1 MTGLGLTVFT
11 GGRGAERFRRAA
23 GIAVLAERAGFDA
36 VWTGELYNRSATI
49 PMAVLAAATSRVRI
63 GSNIAYGAGRSPLIW
78 AAEARDLDELS
89 EGRVVLGLG
98 NGTRGMLENWLSVSG
113 DAPAARMQELVEVL
127 RELWRLHEGPVHH
140 DGRFYRVHLA
150 PTAETPAPFRERLPI
165 WTAGVNAGM
174 VRVAGRVA
182 DGLVAHPMTTTAY
195 LDEVLRPEL
204 ARGAAGRD
212 LSGFTVM
219 GIRMC
224 ALDDDEE
231 VARRRLAFAIAQYVP
246 ARTYDRL
253 MALHGWDGHQHRIRV
268 AAKERDGAAMAAA
281 VPDDMIDAI
290 GVACRPAELRAR
302 LAPHRADFDHLN
314 LAAPVWGLSADDA
327 EQATRQI
334 LAALSDP
341 ADGRA
346 DPADGRADAEEDV
359 CAPPSRS

>member
-1 MTGLGLTVFT
+1 MTLGPTGVGLTIFT
-11 GGRGAERFRRAA
+11 AGRGAERFRRASE
-23 GIAVLAERAGFDA
+23 IAAQAEAVGFDA
-36 VWTGELYNRSATI
+36 VWTGELYNRSATV
-49 PMAVLAAATSRVRI
+49 PMAMLAAATSRVRV

-89 EGRVVLGLG
+89 EGRIVLGLG

-113 DAPAARMQELVEVL
+113 DAPAARMEELVEVL
-127 RELWRLHEGPVHH
+127 RKLWRLHEGPVHH

-150 PTAETPAPFRERLPI
+150 PTAETPAPFREHLPI

-174 VRVAGRVA
+174 VRVAARVA

-195 LDEVLRPEL
+195 LDEVIRPEL
-204 ARGAAGRD
+204 ARGAGSVGRD
-212 LSGFTVM
+212 LAGFVVK

-231 VARRRLAFAIAQYVP
+231 AARRRLAFAIAQYVP

-253 MALHGWDGHQHRIRV
+253 MALHGWTGHQERIRV

-290 GVACRPAELRAR
+290 GIACRPADLPDRVA
-302 LAPHRADFDHLN
+302 AHRADVDHLN
-314 LAAPVWGLSADDA
+314 LAAPVWGLSAEDA
-327 EQATRQI
+327 EHATRQI
-334 LAALSDP
+334 LAAMT
-341 ADGRA
+341 
-346 DPADGRADAEEDV
+346 
-359 CAPPSRS
+359 AP

>member
-1 MTGLGLTVFT
+1 MNSLGLTIFS

-23 GIAVLAERAGFDA
+23 EIAALAEDAGFDA
-36 VWTGELYNRSATI
+36 VWTGELYNRSATV
-49 PMAVLAAATSRVRI
+49 PMAMLAAATSRVRI

-113 DAPAARMQELVEVL
+113 DAPAARMEELVEVL
-127 RELWRLHEGPVHH
+127 RKLWRLHEGPVHH

-150 PTAETPAPFRERLPI
+150 PTAETPAPFQEHLPI

-182 DGLVAHPMTTTAY
+182 DGLVAHPMMTTAY
-195 LDEVLRPEL
+195 LDEVIRPSL
-204 ARGAAGRD
+204 VRGAAESGRSLD
-212 LSGFTVM
+212 GFVVK

-224 ALDDDEE
+224 ALDADEE
-231 VARRRLAFAIAQYVP
+231 AARRRLAFAIAQYVP

-253 MALHGWDGHQHRIRV
+253 MALHGWEAAQERIRI

-290 GVACRPAELRAR
+290 GVACAPTD
-302 LAPHRADFDHLN
+302 LAGRVAVHTRDFDHLN
-314 LAAPVWGLSADDA
+314 LAAPVWGLSPGDA
-327 EQATRQI
+327 EDATRQI
-334 LAALSDP
+334 LTAMSASS
-341 ADGRA
+341 
-346 DPADGRADAEEDV
+346 
-359 CAPPSRS
+359 PSRAPTSPIVHERTP

>member
-1 MTGLGLTVFT
+1 MLDGYGLTIFS

-23 GIAVLAERAGFDA
+23 EIAVLAEAAGFGA

-49 PMAVLAAATSRVRI
+49 PMTMLAAATSRVRI

-89 EGRVVLGLG
+89 EGRIVLGLG

-127 RELWRLHEGPVHH
+127 RKLWRLHEGPVHH
-140 DGRFYRVHLA
+140 DGRFYRVHLT
-150 PTAETPAPFRERLPI
+150 PTAETPAPFREHLPI

-182 DGLVAHPMTTTAY
+182 DGLVAHPMTTAAY
-195 LDEVLRPEL
+195 LDEVIRPEL
-204 ARGAAGRD
+204 ARGAAGRGLD
-212 LSGFTVM
+212 GFVVK

-224 ALDDDEE
+224 AVDDDEE
-231 VARRRLAFAIAQYVP
+231 AARRRLAFAIAQYVP

-253 MALHGWDGHQHRIRV
+253 MALHGWTAHQERIRV
-268 AAKERDGAAMAAA
+268 AAKERDVAAMTAA

-290 GVACRPAELRAR
+290 GIACRPAELPRRA
-302 LAPHRADFDHLN
+302 AAHSAEFDHLN

-327 EQATRQI
+327 ERATRQI
-334 LAALSDP
+334 LAAMTAATPRRGS
-341 ADGRA
+341 
-346 DPADGRADAEEDV
+346 
-359 CAPPSRS
+359 